1 MAADFAAAAPP
12 DSDFGRFSKVGV
24 AAVGV
29 PPLDSPRPRF
39 VPVGKEAE
47 EDEDADDADD
57 ADGVDDNPPP

>member
-24 AAVGV
+24 A
-29 PPLDSPRPRF
+29 PLDSPRPRF